1 MSRLRHVPFEKVK
14 CNPSGVWCLIVS
26 YPSSMSMGVVRGVRS
41 SAASS
46 WAVSVCECVFSLLS
60 VEGDAGYLHNRKECV
75 SWGLLHWSRQDTEY
89 VLTSTER
96 LQREREPER
105 TLYISAK
112 AILAKME
119 FDIKAKNQHEIA
131 FTTVILVVVCVN
143 IFNYI

>member
-1 MSRLRHVPFEKVK
+1 MQDIYTTGKSVLAEDCCTDLDRT
-14 CNPSGVWCLIVS
+14 PSMCSHPQNGC
-26 YPSSMSMGVVRGVRS
+26 
-41 SAASS
+41 
-46 WAVSVCECVFSLLS
+46 
-60 VEGDAGYLHNRKECV
+60 
-75 SWGLLHWSRQDTEY
+75 
-89 VLTSTER
+89 
-96 LQREREPER
+96 REREPER